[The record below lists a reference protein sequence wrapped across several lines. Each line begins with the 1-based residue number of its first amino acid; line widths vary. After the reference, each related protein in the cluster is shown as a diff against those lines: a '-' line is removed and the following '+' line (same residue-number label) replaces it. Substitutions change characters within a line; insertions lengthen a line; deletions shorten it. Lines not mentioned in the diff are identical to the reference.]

1 MRTPALLFLTL
12 LCSGPALAWV
22 PSLEETT
29 ARNVIDGAYGRR
41 DPLPT
46 FQTIDLSVRGGAF
59 VAGKD
64 AVRAFDGG
72 ERCVADWLAAPQDF
86 SRGSRP
92 VAVTVSGQADQLYF
106 QAQEARD
113 TFRSLSV
120 TDALGADLKGK
131 RLADGELRVDVAVR
145 GLPSEK
151 ARGAYLVRMKGAD
164 GKLIAPVRS
173 SYVNDWKPVALP
185 TAAQGGAS
193 APASTASTAAPASP
207 PPVTPAATGTATT
220 TPASPPSAST
230 ASGTAAPA
238 QGPLE
243 GTLVYYFEPL
253 KAGIGASDKPELLL
267 RTEAETP
274 CAYSVPLDLSSFQ

>member
-1 MRTPALLFLTL
+1 MRTPALLILTL

-22 PSLEETT
+22 PSLEDIT

-41 DPLPT
+41 DPLAT
-46 FQTIDLSVRGGAF
+46 FQTIDLNVKGGAF

-72 ERCVADWLAAPQDF
+72 DACLADWLAAPQDY

-92 VAVTVSGQADQLYF
+92 AAVTVSGQADQLFF

-113 TFRSLSV
+113 TFRNLSV
-120 TDALGADLKGK
+120 TDALGTDLKGK

-151 ARGAYLVRMKGAD
+151 ARAAYLVRMRGPD
-164 GKLIAPVRS
+164 GKLIAPART
-173 SYVNDWKPVALP
+173 SYVNDWKPMAASGAGPSTPATTASPAASP
-185 TAAQGGAS
+185 TA
-193 APASTASTAAPASP
+193 TTT
-207 PPVTPAATGTATT
+207 TPATT
-220 TPASPPSAST
+220 TPAAT
-230 ASGTAAPA
+230 APTAAAPA
-238 QGPLE
+238 ASGLLE

-253 KAGIGASDKPELLL
+253 KAGIGASDRPELLL
-267 RTEAETP
+267 RTEADTS
-274 CAYSVPLDLSSFQ
+274 CAYSVPIDLSSFQ